1 MEIIKLSVYI
11 ASILTLGFFFIYF
24 SDKGNQNRIFKIA
37 IFIVFTWGILGGVH
51 FIKSESLNFSSY
63 HTIPVIG
70 SSALSLWFSFA
81 RQVTKLLKFI
91 FILGITAGLIYFYI

>member
-24 SDKGNQNRIFKIA
+24 SNKGRPNTIFKIG
-37 IFIVFTWGILGGVH
+37 IFLVFTCGILGGVH
-51 FIKSESLNFSSY
+51 FIKTESINFSAY
-63 HTIPVIG
+63 HSIPVIG

-81 RQVTKLLKFI
+81 KQVTKLLKFV
-91 FILGITAGLIYFYI
+91 FILGITAGLIYFYL